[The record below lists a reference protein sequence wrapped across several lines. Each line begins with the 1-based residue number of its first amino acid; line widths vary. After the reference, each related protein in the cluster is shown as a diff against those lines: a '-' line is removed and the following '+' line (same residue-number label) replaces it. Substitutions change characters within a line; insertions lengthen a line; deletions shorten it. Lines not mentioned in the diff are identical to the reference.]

1 MCCTAPVPLTDSARD
16 ESEALLENK
25 ILADALPLACG
36 ANVSVKGTLCPAA
49 IVRGNVIPLNAN
61 SELLELA
68 EETVTLAPLALSAPL

>member
-1 MCCTAPVPLTDSARD
+1 MCCAAPVPLTDSARD

-68 EETVTLAPLALSAPL
+68 EETVKLEPLALSAPL

>member
-1 MCCTAPVPLTDSARD
+1 MCCTAPVPLADSARD

-25 ILADALPLACG
+25 MLVDVLPLIRG

-49 IVRGNVIPLNAN
+49 IVRGYVRPVSAN

-68 EETVTLAPLALSAPL
+68 EETVTLPPLALSAPL

>member
-1 MCCTAPVPLTDSARD
+1 VCCTAPVPLADSARD

-25 ILADALPLACG
+25 MLVDVLPLIRG

-68 EETVTLAPLALSAPL
+68 EETVKLEPLALSAPL

>member
-1 MCCTAPVPLTDSARD
+1 VCCTAPVPVADSARD

-25 ILADALPLACG
+25 ILADVLPLTCG

-49 IVRGNVIPLNAN
+49 IVTGNVMPLNAN

-68 EETVTLAPLALSAPL
+68 EETVTLEPLALSAPV

>member
-1 MCCTAPVPLTDSARD
+1 MCCAAPVPLTDSGRD

-49 IVRGNVIPLNAN
+49 IVRGYVRPVSAN

>member
-1 MCCTAPVPLTDSARD
+1 MCCTAPVPLADSTRD

-25 ILADALPLACG
+25 MLVDVLPLIRG

-49 IVRGNVIPLNAN
+49 IVRGYVRPVSAN

>member
-1 MCCTAPVPLTDSARD
+1 MCCAAPVPLADSARD

-25 ILADALPLACG
+25 ILAAALPLACG
-36 ANVSVKGTLCPAA
+36 ANVSVKGTLCPGA

-68 EETVTLAPLALSAPL
+68 EETVTLEPLALSAPV

>member
-1 MCCTAPVPLTDSARD
+1 M
-16 ESEALLENK
+16 LENK

-68 EETVTLAPLALSAPL
+68 EETVTLEPLALSAPSDFESPQP

>member
-1 MCCTAPVPLTDSARD
+1 MCCAAPVPLTDSARD

>member
-1 MCCTAPVPLTDSARD
+1 MCGTAPVPLADSARD

-25 ILADALPLACG
+25 MLADVLPLTCG

-49 IVRGNVIPLNAN
+49 IVRGYVRPVSAN

-68 EETVTLAPLALSAPL
+68 EETVTLAPLALSAPV